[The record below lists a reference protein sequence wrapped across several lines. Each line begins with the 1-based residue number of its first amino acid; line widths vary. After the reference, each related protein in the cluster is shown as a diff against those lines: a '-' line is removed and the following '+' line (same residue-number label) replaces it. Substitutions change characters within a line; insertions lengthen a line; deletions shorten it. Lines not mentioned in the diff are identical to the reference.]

1 MKKKLIGVFLFMSL
15 ICGSVSAQGL
25 PDRKETLKTLVKVN
39 DYFMKKYADYRTPSY
54 NGIIRPSNIWTRGV
68 YYEGLMA
75 LHSIF
80 PREDY
85 YNYAYQWADYH
96 KWGMRNGNITR
107 NADDQCCGQVYIDL
121 YNMSSDPEKIR
132 KIKACIDMIVNTPQ
146 VNDWTWVDAI
156 QMGMPIYAKLGKLT
170 GEQKYNDKMWDMYS
184 YSRNVHGKNGLF
196 NPKDGLWWRDAD
208 FVPPY
213 KEPNGED
220 CYWSRGNGWVIAG
233 LVEVLKNLP
242 EEDKKYRPFYLQLY
256 REMCEKLIELQGE
269 DGYWRS
275 SLLNKETF
283 PMPETSGTGLFTYAL
298 AYGVNQ
304 GHLPK
309 DKYMPAVEKGWNA
322 LVKAVNTEGKIGW
335 VQMVADK
342 PGKVEKKSV
351 RGYSV
356 GSLLMTAAELY
367 EFLEKK

>member
-1 MKKKLIGVFLFMSL
+1 MKFAHKEFLATYDHL
-15 ICGSVSAQGL
+15 Y
-25 PDRKETLKTLVKVN
+25 DKE
-39 DYFMKKYADYRTPSY
+39 
-54 NGIIRPSNIWTRGV
+54 
-68 YYEGLMA
+68 E
-75 LHSIF
+75 H
-80 PREDY
+80 
-85 YNYAYQWADYH
+85 
-96 KWGMRNGNITR
+96 
-107 NADDQCCGQVYIDL
+107 
-121 YNMSSDPEKIR
+121 
-132 KIKACIDMIVNTPQ
+132 
-146 VNDWTWVDAI
+146 
-156 QMGMPIYAKLGKLT
+156 
-170 GEQKYNDKMWDMYS
+170 
-184 YSRNVHGKNGLF
+184 LF
-196 NPKDGLWWRDAD
+196 YRDARYLD
-208 FVPPY
+208 T
-213 KEPNGED
+213 KDENGTKVF
-220 CYWSRGNGWVIAG
+220 WSRGNGWVIAG